1 MTSRFASLSVQDIEN
16 VVEERGVKNE
26 RRGCSLLF
34 LLFWPLRERPLLAGK
49 THFVDKIPKIS
60 T

>member
-26 RRGCSLLF
+26 RREMLSLI
-34 LLFWPLRERPLLAGK
+34 PLILAS
-49 THFVDKIPKIS
+49 P
-60 T
+60 